1 MQDAFANGYDAGIS
15 IEPHMAVVFHDADSE
30 ANEDDMFNN
39 YVEYGRKLEKIIED
53 IIN

>member
-1 MQDAFANGYDAGIS
+1 
-15 IEPHMAVVFHDADSE
+15 MAVVFHDADSE
-30 ANEDDMFNN
+30 ANEDDMFKN